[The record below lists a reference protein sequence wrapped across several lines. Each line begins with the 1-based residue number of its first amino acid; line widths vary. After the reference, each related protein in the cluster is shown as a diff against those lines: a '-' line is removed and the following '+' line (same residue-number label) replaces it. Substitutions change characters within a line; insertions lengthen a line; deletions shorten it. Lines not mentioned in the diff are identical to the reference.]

1 MAVFLRKKGKI
12 KKVSDGRRPSVCWPP
27 GNDAILPVTTETTME
42 TVYRGPRPTPPTD
55 TDQPTE
61 RPTRAQ
67 LVHSA
72 AAKPRTRPQTHV
84 TCSR

>member
-55 TDQPTE
+55 TTNQPGPSSFTLQQQSQGHAH
-61 RPTRAQ
+61 RPM
-67 LVHSA
+67 
-72 AAKPRTRPQTHV
+72 
-84 TCSR
+84 